1 MPSHQF
7 LASLIGHDAEQ
18 LAKQYLID
26 NSLRFV
32 EQNYKAKVGEI
43 DLIMQDQNQLVFVEV
58 KYRSSDSHGHAA
70 EYFTFSKRKKL
81 ERTINYY
88 LLQKKLNPHHTNL
101 RIDVVAID
109 GEQVNW
115 LKNV

>member
-1 MPSHQF
+1 M
-7 LASLIGHDAEQ
+7 ASIVGHDAEQ
-18 LAKQYLID
+18 LAKQYLLD
-26 NSLRFV
+26 NSLQFL

-43 DLIMQDQNQLVFVEV
+43 DLIMLDQKQLVFVEV
-58 KYRSSDSHGHAA
+58 KFRSTKSHGSAA
-70 EYFTFSKRKKL
+70 EHFTFSKRRKL

-115 LKNV
+115 IKNV

>member
-1 MPSHQF
+1 MVSYQYM
-7 LASLIGHDAEQ
+7 ASLIGHDAEQ
-18 LAKQYLID
+18 VAKQYLLD
-26 NSLRFV
+26 HSLLFL

-43 DLIMQDQNQLVFVEV
+43 DLIMLDQQQLVFVEV
-58 KYRSSDSHGHAA
+58 KFRSTDSHGCAA
-70 EYFTFSKRKKL
+70 EHFTFKKRKRL

-88 LLQKKLNPHHTNL
+88 LLQKKLNTHHTNL

-115 LKNV
+115 IKNV

>member
-1 MPSHQF
+1 M
-7 LASLIGHDAEQ
+7 ASLIGHDAEQ
-18 LAKQYLID
+18 TAMRYLLEH
-26 NSLRFV
+26 SLQFL

-43 DLIMQDQNQLVFVEV
+43 DLIMLDEHQLVFVEV
-58 KYRSSDSHGHAA
+58 KFRSTNSRGCAA
-70 EYFTFSKRKKL
+70 EQFTSKKRKKL

-115 LKNV
+115 IKNV

>member
-1 MPSHQF
+1 M
-7 LASLIGHDAEQ
+7 ASLTGYDAEQ
-18 LAKQYLID
+18 TAKRYLLEH
-26 NSLRFV
+26 SLQFL

-43 DLIMQDQNQLVFVEV
+43 DLIMRDQQQLVFVEV
-58 KYRSSDSHGHAA
+58 KFRSNDRRGCAA
-70 EYFTFSKRKKL
+70 EHFTSKKRKKL

-115 LKNV
+115 IQNV